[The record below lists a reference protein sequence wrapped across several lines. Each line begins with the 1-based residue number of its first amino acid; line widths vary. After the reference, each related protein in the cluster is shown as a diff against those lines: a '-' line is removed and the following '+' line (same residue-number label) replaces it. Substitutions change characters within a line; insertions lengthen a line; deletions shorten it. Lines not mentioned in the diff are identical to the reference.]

1 MTNRTQNYVIG
12 LIVFAFVFVW
22 MLMVFVYGERHDS
35 ALLRAIHAGDI
46 QAARQAFSDGA
57 TMTMT
62 MRRNHTF
69 LQAAARKGNV
79 EIAKLLVAHGA
90 ARTIAA
96 RNDDG
101 ETALD
106 IALAYG
112 HAEMADYL
120 RSLVASNHAKDAP

>member
-1 MTNRTQNYVIG
+1 M
-12 LIVFAFVFVW
+12 F
-22 MLMVFVYGERHDS
+22 MVFVYAERHDS

-46 QAARQAFSDGA
+46 QAARKAFSDGA
-57 TMTMT
+57 TMTMK

-90 ARTIAA
+90 AKAIAA

-101 ETALD
+101 DTALD
-106 IALAYG
+106 IALANG
-112 HAEMADYL
+112 HTEMANYL
-120 RSLVASNHAKDAP
+120 QSLIATNVPTNVR